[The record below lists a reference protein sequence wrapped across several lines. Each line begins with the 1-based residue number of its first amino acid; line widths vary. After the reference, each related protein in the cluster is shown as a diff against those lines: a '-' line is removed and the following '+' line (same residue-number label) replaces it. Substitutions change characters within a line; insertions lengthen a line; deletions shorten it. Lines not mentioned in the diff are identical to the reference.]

1 MTRTSKCTESALDV
15 KTHFRPSETFIK
27 YTEFT
32 TCHPPGIKRGFIKR
46 EAPLLLRT
54 NSFRINLKRKL
65 RNLKLTSLIEATEK
79 S

>member
-1 MTRTSKCTESALDV
+1 MTRTSKCIESALDV
-15 KTHFRPSETFIK
+15 KTHFRPLETFQ

-32 TCHPPGIKRGFIKR
+32 TCRPPGIKRGFIKR
-46 EAPLLLRT
+46 EAQLLLRT

>member
-15 KTHFRPSETFIK
+15 KTHFRPSETFQ

-46 EAPLLLRT
+46 EAPLLLGT

-65 RNLKLTSLIEATEK
+65 RNLKLTFLIEATEK